1 MKTKDIYVVI
11 HASGWYSDYAE
22 YVVGVTD
29 SYELALSYADKEAEA
44 TNNDER
50 YWFDH
55 DTIRIRRYQLNRYN
69 RYLSEAEKVVGNI
82 EVYGNKFEYD
92 ETIYE
97 ESATQDKFIKAKK
110 KCRLNNY
117 FVDTIINGQ
126 MIFIIHTGTEV
137 ICQKSISVV
146 NVVNISEY
154 VSQI

>member
-1 MKTKDIYVVI
+1 MKTKDIYVVV

-69 RYLSEAEKVVGNI
+69 RYLSEAEKVVENI
-82 EVYGNKFEYD
+82 EMYRNEFEYD

-97 ESATQDKFIKAKK
+97 ESATQDEFVKVKK
-110 KCRLNNY
+110 
-117 FVDTIINGQ
+117 DAA
-126 MIFIIHTGTEV
+126 
-137 ICQKSISVV
+137 
-146 NVVNISEY
+146 
-154 VSQI
+154 

>member
-1 MKTKDIYVVI
+1 MP
-11 HASGWYSDYAE
+11 
-22 YVVGVTD
+22 
-29 SYELALSYADKEAEA
+29 
-44 TNNDER
+44 NNDER

-110 KCRLNNY
+110 
-117 FVDTIINGQ
+117 IAA
-126 MIFIIHTGTEV
+126 
-137 ICQKSISVV
+137 
-146 NVVNISEY
+146 
-154 VSQI
+154 

>member
-1 MKTKDIYVVI
+1 MCGSEEFKQLTSALARGGQMEQKNIYVVV
-11 HASGWYSDYAE
+11 HANGWYSDYAE

-55 DTIRIRRYQLNRYN
+55 DTICIRRYELNRYN

-82 EVYGNKFEYD
+82 EVYGNEFEQD

-97 ESATQDKFIKAKK
+97 GSATQNQFVKVKK
-110 KCRLNNY
+110 NAA
-117 FVDTIINGQ
+117 
-126 MIFIIHTGTEV
+126 
-137 ICQKSISVV
+137 
-146 NVVNISEY
+146 
-154 VSQI
+154 

>member
-1 MKTKDIYVVI
+1 MLERYFHSGQEFNKWLDATYNPEEFKRSFTKFLRKIHGGQMKTKYIYVVV

-69 RYLSEAEKVVGNI
+69 RYLSEAEKVVENI
-82 EVYGNKFEYD
+82 EMYRNEFEYD

-97 ESATQDKFIKAKK
+97 ESATQDKFVKVKK
-110 KCRLNNY
+110 
-117 FVDTIINGQ
+117 DAA
-126 MIFIIHTGTEV
+126 
-137 ICQKSISVV
+137 
-146 NVVNISEY
+146 
-154 VSQI
+154 